1 MIFITVGTQKFQFN
15 RLLIMIDDLIKE
27 EVIDDTVM
35 AQAGYSAYSPKN
47 YYSFKF
53 KSENEIN
60 TLMEKAD
67 IVITHSGIG
76 SITTALKLQK
86 KVIVVPR
93 LKKYKEH
100 VDNHQLEIADAYKE
114 KGYIVVAHNK
124 NELTSILKNI
134 DHIEVEKFVPEKST
148 LIRSIQNFIANI

>member
-15 RLLIMIDDLIKE
+15 RLLKMVDDLIE
-27 EVIDDTVM
+27 EKLISDNVV
-35 AQAGYSAYSPKN
+35 AQVGYSTYIPRN
-47 YYSFKF
+47 FHSFQF

-60 TLMEKAD
+60 LLMEKAH
-67 IVITHSGIG
+67 ILITHSGVG

-100 VDNHQLEIADAYKE
+100 VDDHQLEIANA
-114 KGYIVVAHNK
+114 I
-124 NELTSILKNI
+124 
-134 DHIEVEKFVPEKST
+134 
-148 LIRSIQNFIANI
+148 